1 MSATTPM
8 PMSMP
13 VALVATARDRS
24 CSNAFATHA
33 WSAGAIKATKAHTAY
48 GVRRL
53 RKSST

>member
-1 MSATTPM
+1 MSANT

-13 VALVATARDRS
+13 VALVATARVRS